1 MLAIDNAEHAI
12 ATTISTTTIMLYVCQ
27 CFLRRNY
34 RVVINTYMIASTFG
48 IVAASWAAFALVAW
62 FLHSV
67 VDIGVAESATIAY
80 LFSWIFL
87 IGAVWYVRERRRKLN
102 SPGPSSS

>member
-1 MLAIDNAEHAI
+1 
-12 ATTISTTTIMLYVCQ
+12 
-27 CFLRRNY
+27 
-34 RVVINTYMIASTFG
+34 MIASTFG